1 MIKPETA
8 NSTMA
13 EWKTWIT
20 ATFIWMYIDT
30 QDAWAVFI
38 IVLHFSKYGNMKL
51 GKPNEKPEFNDAT
64 YFTML
69 FAAGVFSKQFSPFEE
84 PKTIESVFQSESGV
98 LPCFEIKFKFLERHK
113 KPLSLARTRKR
124 ENPAQKMASK
134 SATKQDEEGT
144 TEEVPGSIVIYIEE
158 EIN

>member
-1 MIKPETA
+1 M
-8 NSTMA
+8 
-13 EWKTWIT
+13 
-20 ATFIWMYIDT
+20 
-30 QDAWAVFI
+30 
-38 IVLHFSKYGNMKL
+38 
-51 GKPNEKPEFNDAT
+51 
-64 YFTML
+64 
-69 FAAGVFSKQFSPFEE
+69 FSKQFSPFEE
-84 PKTIESVFQSESGV
+84 PKTIASVFQSKSEV

-124 ENPAQKMASK
+124 ENSAQKMASK